1 MLLKFNL
8 THPNESQKGKITTN
22 SIKFSR
28 GKDGVDKEKKSQKAK
43 LKWLKFIFNNLYI
56 MKPTK

>member
-43 LKWLKFIFNNLYI
+43 LKWLKFIFNNI
-56 MKPTK
+56 